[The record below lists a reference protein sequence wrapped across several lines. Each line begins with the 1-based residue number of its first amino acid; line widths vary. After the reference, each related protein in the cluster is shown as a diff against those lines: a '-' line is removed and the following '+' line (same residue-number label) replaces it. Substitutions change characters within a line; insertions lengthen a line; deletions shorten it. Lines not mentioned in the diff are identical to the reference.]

1 MTEETITYC
10 RVCEVYC
17 GLVATV
23 EDGRVTGLRPD
34 DDHVASRGYI
44 CPKGAVFHEVTH
56 DPDRVLHPLK
66 RTEEGWQRISWE
78 QAITEIAERLNRI
91 RAAHG
96 PHAVALYHGNPSGWS
111 YSHRIFSAGWI
122 DALGSRNVYGAGTQD
137 NLALFLAASFLY
149 GSSAL
154 RPIPDLLRTRYL
166 LVVGAN
172 PVVSQGTII
181 QVVDTTPPAT
191 GLLRSTLLATPSTVI

>member
-23 EDGRVTGLRPD
+23 EDGRVTRLRPD

-91 RAAHG
+91 RARTG
-96 PHAVALYHGNPSGWS
+96 PTRSLSTTAIRAAGPTAIASSRRAGSTL
-111 YSHRIFSAGWI
+111 SA
-122 DALGSRNVYGAGTQD
+122 AGTRRDPLDPQSMGERPGSAKPAR
-137 NLALFLAASFLY
+137 LARAEGACGQTRLPPLHI
-149 GSSAL
+149 L
-154 RPIPDLLRTRYL
+154 RPPAAT
-166 LVVGAN
+166 
-172 PVVSQGTII
+172 TISPLMKSDSGR
-181 QVVDTTPPAT
+181 QK
-191 GLLRSTLLATPSTVI
+191 R

>member
-23 EDGRVTGLRPD
+23 EDGRVTRLRPD

-122 DALGSRNVYGAGTQD
+122 DALGSGH
-137 NLALFLAASFLY
+137 
-149 GSSAL
+149 SA
-154 RPIPDLLRTRYL
+154 
-166 LVVGAN
+166 
-172 PVVSQGTII
+172 
-181 QVVDTTPPAT
+181 
-191 GLLRSTLLATPSTVI
+191 